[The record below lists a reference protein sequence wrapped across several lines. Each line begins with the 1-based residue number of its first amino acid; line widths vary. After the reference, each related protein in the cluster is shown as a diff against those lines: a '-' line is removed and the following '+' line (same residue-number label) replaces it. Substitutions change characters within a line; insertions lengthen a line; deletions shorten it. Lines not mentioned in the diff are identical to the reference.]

1 MENARKGAEDAGL
14 VPGIAEGYNTEQQY
28 DYFRR

>member
-1 MENARKGAEDAGL
+1 MENAGKSADYAGL
-14 VPGIAEGYNTEQQY
+14 VSSIAEGYNTEQQY